1 MSLFKFLRFQ
11 RPVMIKDTNDN
22 VNQDIQTE
30 QALASIVN
38 VMNTARQTTYNET
51 INNIILQGLQDKSK
65 QSQNFSKALGCMAE
79 MERFIRNP
87 ENILGSPR
95 TKHGEIAEIM
105 DAGLTNAKKLVRG
118 GRISHT
124 FKGVGRF
131 APEDYKINGVNIQSK
146 FLNGANKTVK
156 AILGHLNDYN
166 TFASQGG
173 KYVIPKDQ
181 YNDIIAIMNGTY
193 KGELSSRSQNAIRE
207 NIRKLEMQSSKGFN
221 QLVKSSELT
230 YGEVQLDKAEQTLNS
245 KKNEIIKTNDEQN
258 KAINKQ
264 AKEKENTAIQ
274 QSKAS
279 LGEGLKAAAYAGVIE
294 ATLQTAIA
302 MYKKKKS
309 LAEYTEQD
317 WKDVGKA
324 FGKGAINGS
333 IKGAAIYTLSNY
345 ASMSAPLAGA
355 YVSAISGMSS
365 LYSSYKNGEISGE
378 ELVDQSQIICFDTAV
393 SYVGGTIGQVLI
405 PIPFLGAMIG
415 SLAASFASGILK
427 EHINKHEQEL
437 IELSRK
443 RFIEYRQ
450 ILDNELYEYVTELY
464 ERMNVLWLLSRDAF
478 DPKINFKIR
487 LQASVKL
494 ARAHGVEEHKI
505 IKSREEG
512 RNYFL
517 G

>member
-1 MSLFKFLRFQ
+1 MKLFNFLKSKNK
-11 RPVMIKDTNDN
+11 VILKDENAYE
-22 VNQDIQTE
+22 NQDIQTG

-38 VMNTARQTTYNET
+38 VMNTARQNTYNET
-51 INNIILQGLQDKSK
+51 MSSIISQRLKDTSK
-65 QSQNFSKALGCMAE
+65 QAQNFSKALGCMAE
-79 MERFIRNP
+79 IEKFIRNP
-87 ENILGSPR
+87 ENILGRPS
-95 TKHGEIAEIM
+95 TKHGEIAEMM
-105 DAGLTNAKKLVRG
+105 DVGLTNAKKLVSG
-118 GRISHT
+118 GKISHT
-124 FKGVGRF
+124 FKGIGRF

-156 AILGHLNDYN
+156 AILGHLDDHN
-166 TFASQGG
+166 TFANQGG

-181 YNDIIAIMNGTY
+181 YNDIIEIMNGTY
-193 KGELSSRSQNAIRE
+193 KGELSLRSQNAIKANADQLE
-207 NIRKLEMQSSKGFN
+207 KQTGKLFSK
-221 QLVKSSELT
+221 LVKPSELD
-230 YGEVQLDKAEQTLNS
+230 YGEVQSGRVEQTLNS
-245 KKNEIIKTNDEQN
+245 KKNEISKINDERN
-258 KAINKQ
+258 NEINKQ
-264 AKEKENTAIQ
+264 AQEKENTATQ

-279 LGEGLKAAAYAGVIE
+279 FGEGLKAAAYAGALE
-294 ATLQTAIA
+294 AGMQTAIA
-302 MYKKKKS
+302 MFKKKKS
-309 LAEYTEQD
+309 LAKYTEQD
-317 WKDVGKA
+317 WKDVGKV
-324 FGKGAINGS
+324 FGEGAINGS

-365 LYSSYKNGEISGE
+365 LYLSYKNGEISGE

-405 PIPFLGAMIG
+405 PIPILGVIIG
-415 SLAASFASGILK
+415 SISASVASSILK

-443 RFIEYRQ
+443 KFTEYIQ
-450 ILDNELYEYVTELY
+450 MLDNELYEYVTELY

-478 DPKINFKIR
+478 DPKVNSKIR

-494 ARAHGVEEHKI
+494 AWAHGVEEHKI

-512 RNYFL
+512 RSYFM